1 MKIGLTNKTKLLLV
15 LTSTFAGA
23 IATTPSNAATFTF
36 SQASLAI
43 DNFNQKPQDVKTDFD
58 VDGKTISQK
67 SKGKVFAQLDPSGT
81 FSDDGSL
88 VFANA
93 NAQSAINGT
102 GSNYLGYGNITS
114 QAIGTF
120 FFETTQ
126 EFKFDFSLSLNL
138 SNAIALT
145 PEEAVSSNGR
155 ISFSLV
161 NSFTQEVYDSFDI
174 SAYLATDLTD
184 SFDSDFFSFDPGE
197 NFAITTFSQNP
208 LLGGANE
215 SYQAAITGSFAAI
228 FPENTQVTLIA
239 EAKNKTCSESSQELN
254 TCVKV
259 PEPSNQLSLL
269 LGLGGLLLFPSYS
282 RVMKQ
287 IIKLSRQ
294 PIIK

>member
-1 MKIGLTNKTKLLLV
+1 MKIDFTNRTNFSFFLASALA
-15 LTSTFAGA
+15 ST
-23 IATTPSNAATFTF
+23 IATAPSNAATFTF

-43 DNFNQKPQDVKTDFD
+43 DNFNLKPQDVKTDFD

-81 FSDDGSL
+81 FSDDGNL

-102 GSNYLGYGNITS
+102 GSDYLGYSDITS

-120 FFETTQ
+120 FFETGKQ
-126 EFKFDFSLSLNL
+126 FKFDFSLALNL
-138 SNAIALT
+138 SNDIDFSS
-145 PEEAVSSNGR
+145 EEAVSSNGR
-155 ISFSLV
+155 ISFSLI
-161 NSFTQEVYDSFDI
+161 NSFTQEVYDRFEI
-174 SAYLATDLTD
+174 SANLATDLTE
-184 SFDSDFFSFDPGE
+184 SFDSDFISLNSGE
-197 NFAITTFSQNP
+197 NFVVTTLTQNP
-208 LLGGANE
+208 LLGGKSE
-215 SYQAAITGSFAAI
+215 SYQAAITGSFEAF

-254 TCVKV
+254 SCVKV

-269 LGLGGLLLFPSYS
+269 LGLGSFLLFPSFF

-287 IIKLSRQ
+287 VIQLSR
-294 PIIK
+294 